1 MEAIRKIVKVIDNI
15 ITIKLPENFADG
27 EVEVII
33 LNKDSFFTLSDTQKE
48 ILNKRLSEPEDH
60 YISAE
65 QSIDYLKKKYGL

>member
-1 MEAIRKIVKVIDNI
+1 MEAIRKTVKVIDNT
-15 ITIKLPENFADG
+15 ITITLPENFSDG

-33 LNKDSFFTLSDTQKE
+33 LNNDSTFTLTENQKE
-48 ILNKRLSEPEDH
+48 ILNKRISEPEDH